1 MATGNFSL
9 LGCDHVSH
17 RTERGGDGQT
27 CARGSCG
34 DTTEGGA
41 RPAAARHVGR
51 LARPVCGGWTRPL
64 SILSGVNMQGARGHL
79 QVQES
84 SSQEPGP
91 GSRAAGGVQCRS
103 AGQAARRGA
112 SRRFAVLC
120 CGWMRHG
127 VVTPSQL
134 TLNTGGDL
142 APGSSTP
149 RHEWSQARHQHQ
161 RLLTTLGAAQ
171 QSRAER
177 SGKVRCQVA
186 DQM

>member
-17 RTERGGDGQT
+17 RTEHGGDGQT

-84 SSQEPGP
+84 SSQEPGQHE
-91 GSRAAGGVQCRS
+91 GCSAGVQGRPPGEAPADVLQCCVV
-103 AGQAARRGA
+103 AG
-112 SRRFAVLC
+112 
-120 CGWMRHG
+120 CGTVW
-127 VVTPSQL
+127 
-134 TLNTGGDL
+134 
-142 APGSSTP
+142 
-149 RHEWSQARHQHQ
+149 
-161 RLLTTLGAAQ
+161 
-171 QSRAER
+171 
-177 SGKVRCQVA
+177 
-186 DQM
+186 